1 MRRHL
6 HRHRRKLLS
15 LQAWRIRLVFW
26 GGALLLG
33 GIAASFALVAAR
45 MDHGFR
51 DLVER
56 WPWLPF
62 VMMPLGLMLINWL
75 TRRFF
80 PGAGGSGIPQVI
92 AALQMKQRAAVLSFR
107 IAVGKLLLTSL
118 GLFCGASIGREGPT
132 VHIGASIMY
141 SLRRFANFP
150 DFYYRHGLIAAGGA
164 AGVAAAFNTP
174 LAGIVFALEEISRSF
189 EARTNGV
196 IMTAVIFAGL
206 TAMALLGNYSYFGV
220 SDVQFALNPM
230 LVLSI
235 LLCGIIGG
243 LLGGLFSQALISGN
257 RWIRPWITRY
267 PLRVT
272 ALLGLLLACIGW
284 LSGHDSFGTGYEKAY
299 GIITGE
305 GDFDPWFLLYK
316 FMATLGSYLT
326 GIPGGIFAP
335 SLATGAGIG
344 QNLAHWIPIAPVA
357 FMVMV
362 GMVAYFA
369 GVIQAPITAMVIV
382 LEMTS
387 NENMIFPLMISALLG
402 SGASSLVCP
411 RSLYRVLAEDFLNPV
426 GKPAA
431 RARREDSGEDDQ
443 MQR

>member
-411 RSLYRVLAEDFLNPV
+411 RSLYRVLAEDFLNPA

>member
-141 SLRRFANFP
+141 SLRRFASFP

-305 GDFDPWFLLYK
+305 GDFDPWFPLYK

-411 RSLYRVLAEDFLNPV
+411 RSLYRVLAEDFLNPA

>member
-1 MRRHL
+1 MRRHI

-33 GIAASFALVAAR
+33 GIAASFALAATR

-51 DLVER
+51 ALAER

-62 VMMPLGLMLINWL
+62 LMMPLGLMLINWL

-92 AALQMKQRAAVLSFR
+92 AALQMKQRATVLSFR

-141 SLRRFANFP
+141 SLRRFASFP

-206 TAMALLGNYSYFGV
+206 TAMSLLGNYSYFGV
-220 SDVQFALNPM
+220 SQVQFALNPM
-230 LVLSI
+230 LVLSV
-235 LLCGIIGG
+235 LVCGIAGG
-243 LLGGLFSQALISGN
+243 LIGGLFSQALISGN
-257 RWIRPWITRY
+257 RWIKPWIGRY

-272 ALLGLLLACIGW
+272 ALLGLLLATLGW
-284 LSGHDSFGTGYEKAY
+284 LSGHSSFGTGYEMAY

-305 GDFDPWFLLYK
+305 GTYDPWFPLYK
-316 FMATLGSYLT
+316 FLATLGSYLT

-344 QNLAHWIPIAPVA
+344 QNLAHWLPIAPVS
-357 FMVMV
+357 FMVMI

-411 RSLYRVLAEDFLNPV
+411 RSLYRVLAEDFLQV
-426 GKPAA
+426 GRQIGKAVTGKPD
-431 RARREDSGEDDQ
+431 RGDQ
-443 MQR
+443 IQR

>member
-15 LQAWRIRLVFW
+15 LKAWRIRLVFW

-33 GIAASFALVAAR
+33 GIAAGFALLAAR
-45 MDHGFR
+45 MDHTFR
-51 DLVER
+51 GLADQYS
-56 WPWLPF
+56 WLPF
-62 VMMPLGLMLINWL
+62 LWMPLGLMLVNWL

-107 IAVGKLLLTSL
+107 IAIGKLLLTSL
-118 GLFCGASIGREGPT
+118 GLLSGASIGREGPT

-141 SLRRFANFP
+141 SLRRFAPFP
-150 DFYYRHGLIAAGGA
+150 DFYYRHGLVAAGGA

-220 SDVQFALNPM
+220 SEAQFALSPM

-235 LLCGIIGG
+235 VLCGIIGG
-243 LLGGLFSQALISGN
+243 LFGGLFSQFLISGN

-267 PLRVT
+267 PMIVT
-272 ALLGLLLACIGW
+272 ALLGLFLATLGW
-284 LSGHDSFGTGYEKAY
+284 ASDHDSFGTGYEKAY

-305 GDFDPWFLLYK
+305 GDYDPWYPLYK
-316 FMATLGSYLT
+316 FFATLGSYLT

-344 QNLAHWIPIAPVA
+344 QNLAHWFPIAPVS
-357 FMVMV
+357 FMVMI

-387 NENMIFPLMISALLG
+387 NEHLIFPLMISALLG

-411 RSLYRVLAEDFLNPV
+411 RSLYRVLAEDFLRPE
-426 GKPAA
+426 
-431 RARREDSGEDDQ
+431 REQERRKNQ
-443 MQR
+443 TQR